1 MAIYRMT
8 IDSSWTLPDLFDYM
22 ARYSNTADWDPWT
35 TSGEELTAG
44 DPKLHSEYQLSMAIG
59 RREIPLVYQ
68 IVEFDRLRR
77 VVLSAEY
84 KMIRSLAAIEVT
96 PSPGGTRLTYESAIT
111 GLGPFAAADPL
122 IARALRRSG
131 ATAETNL
138 RTKLDA

>member
-22 ARYSNTADWDPWT
+22 ARFSNSADWDPWT
-35 TSGEELTAG
+35 TSGEALTAG
-44 DPKLHSEYQLSMAIG
+44 DPKLHSEYQLSVTLG
-59 RREIPLVYQ
+59 RREIPLVFE

-96 PSPGGTRLTYESAIT
+96 PSPGGTRLTYESSIT
-111 GLGPFAAADPL
+111 ALGPLAAADPL
-122 IARALRRSG
+122 IARALRRSA
-131 ATAETNL
+131 ATAEANL

>member
-8 IDSSWTLPDLFDYM
+8 IDSSWALPDLFDYM

-59 RREIPLVYQ
+59 RREIPLVYE

-122 IARALRRSG
+122 IARALRKSG
-131 ATAETNL
+131 ATAEANL